1 MMTNLRILKK
11 LLFFTLVICTYLC
24 ASFFV
29 LALHFF
35 SVSRARMI
43 LQNLVRLVGKA
54 GVTLLGI
61 KVKINGEIPSLNDH
75 FLIVS
80 NHLGYLDI
88 LIISKYFPSVF
99 VTSQEMRETKFLGEL
114 CYLGGCHFVE
124 RRSIKNITR
133 EIKEISNT
141 LKDNM
146 NIVLFP
152 EAQSTNG
159 DNVKEFKKALF
170 EVGFKHKEMILPL
183 CLNYVAIDGKPLT
196 KENRDDVFWY
206 GDMSFFPHILNL
218 FKRKSIEVELN
229 IFNTI
234 DSRSFLSRND
244 LADKTYEVISKAY
257 KPIR

>member
-1 MMTNLRILKK
+1 MMIKLRVFKK
-11 LLFFTLVICTYLC
+11 LVLFALVVGTYLC

-35 SVSRARMI
+35 SIPKSRMI
-43 LQNLVRLVGKA
+43 LLNLVRLVGKA
-54 GVTLLGI
+54 GVKLLGI
-61 KVKINGEIPSLNDH
+61 KVKIKGEIPSLNDH

-124 RRSIKNITR
+124 RRSIKNIAH

-141 LKDNM
+141 LKENM

-159 DNVKEFKKALF
+159 DYVKEFKKALF
-170 EVGFKHKEMILPL
+170 EVGFKHKEIVLPL
-183 CLNYVAIDGKPLT
+183 CLNYIKIDGVPVT
-196 KENRDDVFWY
+196 KENRDDVCWY
-206 GDMSFFPHILNL
+206 GEMSFFPHILNL
-218 FKRKSIEVELN
+218 FKRKSIEVEL
-229 IFNTI
+229 TI
-234 DSRSFLSRND
+234 SRPLDSRNYLSRND
-244 LADKTYEVISKAY
+244 LADKTYEIISKEY
-257 KPIR
+257 KRIY